1 MYGLTL
7 GTYDCTDLG
16 SPEEWND
23 RSTGGNLEDFFLG
36 DLLEFLDVI
45 ELAIDVGNKLGFYDG
60 RVVVTILVALYQL
73 SRGT

>member
-7 GTYDCTDLG
+7 GTYDCADLG
-16 SPEEWND
+16 SPEGWND

-60 RVVVTILVALYQL
+60 KVLSITLGDLV
-73 SRGT
+73 GI